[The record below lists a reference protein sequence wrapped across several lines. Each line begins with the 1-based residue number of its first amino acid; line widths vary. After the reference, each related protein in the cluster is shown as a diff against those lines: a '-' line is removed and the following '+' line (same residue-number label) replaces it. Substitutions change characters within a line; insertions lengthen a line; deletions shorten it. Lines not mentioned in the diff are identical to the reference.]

1 MISISI
7 PPQLKDLESDIRDIK
22 LSMVLGESPDFIPDI
37 KRLRKGKNLILN
49 HKHWSIIKQ
58 WKGKAV
64 LSGSAAL
71 YAFGLLDRLPQDIDF
86 LVKEKPDIKLYHNRY
101 PGMEGEI
108 ELLGYYPDHK
118 LGYNVDFFPLNNS
131 TVIEKDGFLFHHPF
145 EIIETKARIS
155 SLRSGTPRKQTK
167 DIYDIIQI
175 LTKIKPDY
183 KPPTGEVLTF

>member
-1 MISISI
+1 MINITL

-22 LSMVLGESPDFIPDI
+22 LSMVLGDSPEFIPDL
-37 KRLRKGKNLILN
+37 KRLRKKNIILN

-64 LSGSAAL
+64 LTGSAAL
-71 YAFGLLDRLPQDIDF
+71 YAFGLLDIDF
-86 LVKEKPDIKLYHNRY
+86 LVKEKPDVKLYHNRY

-108 ELLGYYPDHK
+108 ELLGYYPNYK

-131 TVIEKDGFLFHHPF
+131 IVIEKDGFLFHHPF

-175 LTKIKPDY
+175 LTKIKTDY
-183 KPPTGEVLTF
+183 KPPTGQFLTF